1 MKCCFRSA
9 GVSKDLASK
18 HKRIQKHIGP
28 FKAMF
33 FFQRLVKNMCF
44 LHLFKSPM
52 KKIIKLLG
60 CRSET
65 CWKPVGHGFSRNQ
78 PLQDSLPPC
87 PSRQRWMFLAR
98 VQRTDW
104 ETTLLGK
111 SGKKKKSFYK
121 QRFNKLSLCN
131 RDKEAHTTVQ
141 FRQGHDV
148 LSHKLFGVC
157 FSSSDV
163 SGDLLSQ
170 RTLRPV

>member
-111 SGKKKKSFYK
+111 SGKKKNPFI
-121 QRFNKLSLCN
+121 N
-131 RDKEAHTTVQ
+131 RDSTSYPCVTVTKKHTQQSSFAKDTTCCHTSFLVYALAHLMCQVTS
-141 FRQGHDV
+141 FPRGH
-148 LSHKLFGVC
+148 
-157 FSSSDV
+157 
-163 SGDLLSQ
+163 
-170 RTLRPV
+170 